1 MKRILM
7 PMIAAFAL
15 ATSANA
21 GLTITEIMANPQ
33 GADEFGEWFEIYN
46 TGSES
51 VNIEG
56 YVFESGDTEYFI
68 VYGENWIA
76 PGEFF
81 VLGCS
86 DDQELNGGVVVD
98 YVFNDHRFTLNNR
111 EDDIRIRDGWD
122 GMILDT
128 AQYADPVRGNS
139 TSLVNIFA
147 DNIEPSNW
155 FVATVETYGSGSN
168 YGTPGSV
175 NEDLLVLELS
185 NVPTTVIA
193 GSFLTFDVAVANPT
207 ERRISF
213 DGWLNVWK
221 SGLTDFNPRTYE
233 AIAIADGQILGQTIR
248 LRVPAAAE
256 AGEYTLTVG
265 VGELDGMDNFWG
277 ETFTIEVIR

>member
-7 PMIAAFAL
+7 PLVAAFAL

-21 GLTITEIMANPQ
+21 GLTITEIMANPA

-51 VNIEG
+51 INIEG

-68 VYGENWIA
+68 VYGENWVA
-76 PGEFF
+76 PGQFF

-86 DDQELNGGVVVD
+86 GDLALNGGVEVD

-128 AQYADPVRGNS
+128 AQYTDPTRGRS
-139 TSLVNIFA
+139 TSLVNLFA
-147 DNIEPSNW
+147 DNIEPSSW
-155 FVATVETYGSGSN
+155 FVASVEMYGAEN
-168 YGTPGSV
+168 FGTPGRM

-185 NVPTTVIA
+185 NVPATVLA
-193 GSFLTFDVAVANPT
+193 GSLLEFDVAVTNPT
-207 ERRISF
+207 ERGISF

-221 SGLTDFNPRTYE
+221 SGVTDFNAMTFE
-233 AIAIADGQILGQTIR
+233 AIAIEDEQTLATT
-248 LRVPAAAE
+248 LRMWVPAFAT

-265 VGELDGMDNFWG
+265 LGDLNGQANFWG
-277 ETFTIEVIR
+277 ETFTVEVIR